1 MPNTPHQPAVH
12 TPAYREALKLA
23 LQSLWANKLR
33 TALTLIGVIIGVAS
47 VIMVVTLVAGANTYV
62 ATKVNGKGAD
72 VFTVSK
78 TPNVIFDFEDYIRY
92 QRRKNLTME
101 TFQFVQDN
109 CKGCEQVGAILNTSG
124 KVVYGTQSSTGTDI
138 RGWTSGM
145 PIMYNLNVTEGR
157 AFTPGDDV
165 AARHEAIIGTDI
177 VENLLG
183 PGDPVGK
190 ELRVDGEIYTVIG
203 VGEKQ
208 GKSLGASQDNW
219 VAVPIHAFINTY
231 GAANKSVTIY
241 VKAGGDAG
249 HLEATEDEVRSL
261 VRTQRHDAPN
271 APDSFELSTNSTFVG
286 LLKMITQSFGAVAIG
301 IASISLVVGGIV
313 IMNIMLV
320 SVTERTREIGIR
332 KALGA
337 KRSDVLLQF
346 LMESATM
353 SFAGG
358 LIGVFSGVLVAKAI
372 TLLVGFP
379 SDIQLWSV
387 IVGLLVAACVG
398 IFFGVYPARKAAML
412 DPIVALRSEM

>member
-1 MPNTPHQPAVH
+1 MQNS
-12 TPAYREALKLA
+12 AYKEALKLA

-33 TALTLIGVIIGVAS
+33 TALTLIGVVIGVAS
-47 VIMVVTLVAGANTYV
+47 VIMVVTLVNGANTYV

-78 TPNVIFDFEDYIRY
+78 QPNVIFDFQDYIRY
-92 QRRKNLTME
+92 QKRKNLTMD
-101 TFQFVQDN
+101 TFHFVQDN
-109 CKGCEQVGAILNTSG
+109 CKLCANVGAILNTTG
-124 KVVYGTQSSTGTDI
+124 KVVYGTQSSTDTDI

-145 PIMYNLNVTEGR
+145 PVMYNLNVTEGR
-157 AFTPGDDV
+157 TFTPADDER
-165 AARHEAIIGTDI
+165 AGHTAIVGTDI
-177 VENLLG
+177 VENLMG
-183 PGDPVGK
+183 SGDPVGK
-190 ELRVDGEIYTVIG
+190 EIRVDGEVYTVVG

-208 GKSLGASQDNW
+208 GKTLGQSQDNW

-241 VKAGGDAG
+241 VKSGGNAAYTDAN
-249 HLEATEDEVRSL
+249 EDEVRTL
-261 VRTQRHDAPN
+261 VRIQRHDAPGT
-271 APDSFELSTNSTFVG
+271 PDSFELSTNDTFVG
-286 LLKMITQSFGAVAIG
+286 LLKTITQSFGAVAIG
-301 IASISLVVGGIV
+301 IASISLIVGGIV

-353 SFAGG
+353 SLVGG
-358 LIGVFSGVLVAKAI
+358 MIGVFSGVLVAKAI
-372 TLLVGFP
+372 TLVVGFP
-379 SDIQLWSV
+379 SAIQLWSV
-387 IVGLLVAACVG
+387 LVGLLVAASVG